1 MLAFWGAVE
10 VRHGLGW
17 ATKGPLWTAC
27 LLRLVALL
35 LVSVILLILLLLA
48 CAFFSLLLAWF
59 WGALSEM
66 LSERNT
72 IA

>member
-35 LVSVILLILLLLA
+35 LVSVILLLLA

-59 WGALSEM
+59 WGP
-66 LSERNT
+66 
-72 IA
+72 

>member
-59 WGALSEM
+59 WGP
-66 LSERNT
+66 
-72 IA
+72 

>member
-48 CAFFSLLLAWF
+48 CAFFPLLLAWF
-59 WGALSEM
+59 WGP
-66 LSERNT
+66 
-72 IA
+72 

>member
-35 LVSVILLILLLLA
+35 LVSVILLLLA
-48 CAFFSLLLAWF
+48 CAFFSPYDLCVSSLRRRAAF
-59 WGALSEM
+59 VSAQQ
-66 LSERNT
+66 
-72 IA
+72 AA